1 MKGLLLKDFYMA
13 TKYCKVFIAMVFLF
27 LGVSVAN
34 SDMFFFL
41 VYPCMLAGIIPVTLL
56 GYDERNKWLEYSG
69 TLPYTKAQIVSS
81 KYLVGLIAQ
90 VSVLILTMIAQAISM
105 HVNNRI
111 DMKSLLILLVTLVTM
126 SCFSSSITL
135 PFMFKWGVEKGRIA
149 YYFMIGFICG
159 GALFIS
165 NLFEDQLNPVIQLNS
180 LLFIVCAIA
189 IGIYALSWYLSI
201 RFFEKREMR

>member
-13 TKYCKVFIAMVFLF
+13 TKYCKAFIAIVFLF

-111 DMKSLLILLVTLVTM
+111 DMKSLLILLVTLVAM

>member
-111 DMKSLLILLVTLVTM
+111 DMESLLILLVTLVAM

>member
-1 MKGLLLKDFYMA
+1 MA

-111 DMKSLLILLVTLVTM
+111 DMKSLLILLVTLVAM